1 MGQYRIQSKSL
12 GVDFLVEGDEAP
24 NEKSTFE
31 ILKQVVPPDQMI
43 KAYKAGNKDLARA
56 AYKNGYFDQD
66 SDTGLYDA
74 FKQAAGEVFEG
85 LGSIVDQPFDN
96 FQRDAIEGMP
106 AEMRMKLGVKVPKG
120 KSRKATAYQTVAEVY
135 GGYKS
140 IGDAGKMAFSKMVG
154 EGDEDIDASIEF
166 IGDMMATQS
175 FIDDGASIMAEKFGD
190 IDMYND
196 LKMGRVEP
204 DKKQALAASL
214 FVQLENPVAMATT
227 TGLRSTTNLL
237 RRGTAKKLAQD
248 LQKAQSKQ
256 FLYSNQLNRLAADA
270 PKNLVKT
277 ADDALQGATK
287 EVNDILEKLN
297 PYTKQKAKAGMTNQ
311 VVGKA
316 MQGMGR
322 AGEYVGNVTE
332 FIRRAGIEEATTFL
346 MKSGLSETAAK
357 TVIFGSVGLATDMT
371 DGEASLTGS
380 GINALAAYLGPRA
393 IASMGRSSAILG
405 KQLTM
410 AETSM
415 PFFKRIGAL
424 PADNPKLAEV
434 IVDRTDNLLLG
445 DAASQLKPLLSQA
458 RELPSLVRNAARTID
473 RTGLGRVATGAANV
487 AKAAVGGAALPGTF
501 GYMIGG
507 GEGAAAAIGAS
518 SPFIAA
524 GLGYG
529 SLLRYAN
536 KSDLIAKQLG
546 DVEYHKQSLGERER
560 ADFEK
565 LAKDQQV
572 AVSTF
577 SQFYPDAVI
586 KVKSMGKDGPM
597 GAHYVDGSDSVIEI
611 NSDKNNP
618 WSTILSHEIGHH
630 VERHGLL
637 PNILEELLGNPEKG
651 KVGVFTQ
658 IDKSTGKP
666 KITTDEN
673 GMKHYELNDEFR
685 ELQKTYIDKLAN
697 SNVSE
702 KARQAYETPEQF
714 ARELFAEIVAD
725 RMITGK
731 TSKRVGQSSIYKG
744 TQKII
749 ESLGDRITG
758 GGFMRKAM
766 HSLGMATNA
775 DGSLVKGTGIL
786 GKPFKSSKELDNL
799 VKRYED
805 DTIGLSETEI
815 REQRP
820 VTTDD
825 ELDTVI
831 VSPSDPIESLQVFN
845 NGGHFK
851 TDKDGNI
858 KINPITKKPEVFSPS
873 ETRQANQ
880 ALARDLIDSIEA
892 RENDLPEG
900 HVTLSE
906 TADGK
911 LTGSGKFIDDSIIDE
926 LSRTNRYNPS
936 QINFLRE
943 ASKAGRE
950 GIGNQMLLFYYA
962 ATGKGGR
969 KYKSLKGGY
978 RDSLVYGITI
988 TKDGN
993 VILDTVSLDKLQKNI
1008 DFLLKRR
1015 GNEVGQAFGGS
1026 DPAVIRKNFESMF
1039 EKYLDNH
1046 AKGILNGDQNPQSGI
1061 TDKQRDLLNAA
1072 FGPVSKAQIAD
1083 NPTLS
1088 NLGERKAN
1096 TLGTYRSRRLDRIGT
1111 MNPTGNTRNVVIDR
1125 IRRNL
1130 MPGSVRSEGQRSF
1143 MPTETFEGSP
1153 GSYFRPKSSRDTS
1166 AQVRTFKSP
1175 VYLKDGSRLSGVADN
1190 PEQNPFY
1197 GFDKSGQEFSQR
1209 REYVNPQ
1216 DITKSRDS
1224 DRTAN
1229 QIRNEL
1235 ESGQKLFMPSDNTYA
1250 RPLEEILERI
1260 PAQERFIGNKPAGM
1274 PVTRPNGKPFLELD
1288 LDQKIG
1294 NLGVKQSDIDRIM
1307 QESFDE
1313 SGPAA
1318 NRAFE
1323 DMQSKGINMV
1333 PPNEAHWKSVEG
1345 RTLRDRFWYEISS
1358 EAMSISFPEHL
1369 GKEGEIVKDMTAA
1382 TSPLADPNYNSE
1394 LMISIMSE
1402 FERGDPS
1409 VTPAVVQ
1416 KSVADV
1422 FSGDFGKQEARKV
1435 GSFGQTFKF
1444 IAGDIDSPP
1453 LPTNDRQVAASF
1465 DIPDE
1470 AFGQYPVLY
1479 EVVARFYN
1487 KLRDHINQQRPNDP
1501 NGPFQSYQLQ
1511 APSWVQ
1517 TRAESKMK
1525 RSKSMTE
1532 EEIFEGDAYANA
1544 FRKAAQKLRDA
1555 GIKVGKDSKTGLPI
1569 FTKDVLRDPRVV
1581 EILSPLAVKFRESKF
1596 GTMEIVTLLH
1606 ENGKKFAELYDKSLE
1621 TGESLNI
1628 KAADDMV
1635 RVSMKLLTNRRK
1647 KDKKTGKK
1655 IDKPSLLTELAQAIT
1670 QTNKEITRLELGKG
1684 TFEGAMSQN
1693 IRIPMDSIPKE
1704 LHEVYLAMLG
1714 EPFLQAAQAAS
1725 LFKISDTPT
1734 PDTFSVFIKGASIDN
1749 PNLKTFAEHLSSI
1762 GHEANLSQRPNG
1774 LVIDVNPMFLED
1786 FSTKPIDPSNLNNLI
1801 TESFGNYDATIYGR
1815 EYDSTYIERADYKNV
1830 INNFKNRKKNEYIK
1844 RIREATGLKAKIA
1857 GDLLKGAESKDYQ
1870 ALTQGKRKRVDRI
1883 RAEYDKFIR
1892 ELKSAQSGLRQAA
1905 KQLEENTGELNA
1917 KLEKRLDRSEKKRA
1931 KQDERLAKQNVD
1943 WMTSF
1948 MPSDPKAPKAQPANR
1963 IQQQAPAMPGN
1974 RFMAPAASA
1983 GAKLSERFR

>member
-1 MGQYRIQSKSL
+1 MGQYRIQSESL

-24 NEKSTFE
+24 NERSTFE

-43 KAYKAGNKDLARA
+43 KAYKGGNKDLARA

-85 LGSIVDQPFDN
+85 LGNISKEVSLDFTASGAMTYGVPGSQKLVEGARAEQ
-96 FQRDAIEGMP
+96 QR
-106 AEMRMKLGVKVPKG
+106 RRKK
-120 KSRKATAYQTVAEVY
+120 RKATGYQLLAETY

-140 IGDAGKMAFSKMVG
+140 IGDAGKMAFSKLVG

-166 IGDMMATQS
+166 IGDMMTTQS

-204 DKKQALAASL
+204 DKKQALAGSL
-214 FVQLENPVAMATT
+214 FVQLENPLAVLAS
-227 TGLRSTTNLL
+227 GGIRSTTSLL

-458 RELPSLVRNAARTID
+458 RELPTLVRNAARTID
-473 RTGLGRVATGAANV
+473 RTGLGRVATGTANV
-487 AKAAVGGAALPGTF
+487 AKAAVGGAALPGAF

-518 SPFIAA
+518 SPFIAG

-597 GAHYVDGSDSVIEI
+597 GAHYVDGSDSIIEI
-611 NSDKNNP
+611 NADKNNS

-1130 MPGSVRSEGQRSF
+1130 MPGSASSEGQRSF
-1143 MPTETFEGSP
+1143 MPTEKGDGNNNLIPFPKAKSDPAPLP
-1153 GSYFRPKSSRDTS
+1153 GVK
-1166 AQVRTFKSP
+1166 RTFPQQDILDGLADKGLISYEAGKNNTVIAKVSP
-1175 VYLKDGSRLSGVADN
+1175 DGYPAPDYLTIYPDGSV
-1190 PEQNPFY
+1190 EQAKP
-1197 GFDKSGQEFSQR
+1197 
-1209 REYVNPQ
+1209 
-1216 DITKSRDS
+1216 
-1224 DRTAN
+1224 
-1229 QIRNEL
+1229 
-1235 ESGQKLFMPSDNTYA
+1235 KLFMPASEAGAGKGKVAEAAKLWKEKGIDSPYFKKWFGKSKVVDDNGEPLVVRHGTQGKLEGNFFDPYRLGSSTGAKDAKKGFYFSDSRLTAEAYMGRDYKYTPQEKQRLEQLTKRNGALQSELENIRSTYSSPSDA
-1250 RPLEEILERI
+1250 VLASRQLRNEYSQNLAEMRSIDENVKTQKSGTLLDVYLNIEDPLTFDFKRNPYDEDTQSRI
-1260 PAQERFIGNKPAGM
+1260 IDEALNSGN
-1274 PVTRPNGKPFLELD
+1274 D
-1288 LDQKIG
+1288 
-1294 NLGVKQSDIDRIM
+1294 GVIFKNMMDDPESRRVSDIYVAFTPEQIKSATGNRGT
-1307 QESFDE
+1307 FDAGE
-1313 SGPAA
+1313 RNILFMPTQGDTTPASVQSWDGPNPTFGTNFTKGMVKDNKEAA
-1318 NRAFE
+1318 ALLRKSYEDQFGEPLRAQDFTE
-1323 DMQSKGINMV
+1323 EQVNWLGDMF
-1333 PPNEAHWKSVEG
+1333 A
-1345 RTLRDRFWYEISS
+1345 
-1358 EAMSISFPEHL
+1358 
-1369 GKEGEIVKDMTAA
+1369 KEGEAA
-1382 TSPLADPNYNSE
+1382 LGRTGNAVDWYTSAVERALA
-1394 LMISIMSE
+1394 
-1402 FERGDPS
+1402 
-1409 VTPAVVQ
+1409 
-1416 KSVADV
+1416 VA
-1422 FSGDFGKQEARKV
+1422 
-1435 GSFGQTFKF
+1435 
-1444 IAGDIDSPP
+1444 
-1453 LPTNDRQVAASF
+1453 
-1465 DIPDE
+1465 
-1470 AFGQYPVLY
+1470 
-1479 EVVARFYN
+1479 
-1487 KLRDHINQQRPNDP
+1487 
-1501 NGPFQSYQLQ
+1501 
-1511 APSWVQ
+1511 
-1517 TRAESKMK
+1517 
-1525 RSKSMTE
+1525 
-1532 EEIFEGDAYANA
+1532 EEIFPDIGQKYEAKDRFLGALSITSQNMRVMDNA
-1544 FRKAAQKLRDA
+1544 K
-1555 GIKVGKDSKTGLPI
+1555 G
-1569 FTKDVLRDPRVV
+1569 
-1581 EILSPLAVKFRESKF
+1581 AVKQYQHKER
-1596 GTMEIVTLLH
+1596 
-1606 ENGKKFAELYDKSLE
+1606 
-1621 TGESLNI
+1621 
-1628 KAADDMV
+1628 
-1635 RVSMKLLTNRRK
+1635 
-1647 KDKKTGKK
+1647 TGKFDYSIK
-1655 IDKPSLLTELAQAIT
+1655 HGAKADAIT
-1670 QTNKEITRLELGKG
+1670 QNLKLYDQAEAKMGAKDLHEFLDTDFTVKELSEWGKGFFGDKKFSIAGYSTDMVKGSAIFGPKIGQGFFQNLRGNYNPVTVDLWLRRTFGRLTGLALDTQLKPGDIGRLIYSVRKNVGKRKFSGLELPEFLKGVSITGKVQG
-1684 TFEGAMSQN
+1684 NGVAN
-1693 IRIPMDSIPKE
+1693 
-1704 LHEVYLAMLG
+1704 
-1714 EPFLQAAQAAS
+1714 
-1725 LFKISDTPT
+1725 FKISDQAYNRLFGDNTIGRDNYEAVYEFAGKLNKEWERRFAT
-1734 PDTFSVFIKGASIDN
+1734 AGNDVTKAKKAIKAAKKEKKG
-1749 PNLKTFAEHLSSI
+1749 T
-1762 GHEANLSQRPNG
+1762 ANLEKK
-1774 LVIDVNPMFLED
+1774 LAKLEIEKEAIGKEKPQWAKAG
-1786 FSTKPIDPSNLNNLI
+1786 STVSDKLKPIDIPSN
-1801 TESFGNYDATIYGR
+1801 A
-1815 EYDSTYIERADYKNV
+1815 ERAVITKAFNV
-1830 INNFKNRKKNEYIK
+1830 ALKTLRDKGIDLTPADLQ
-1844 RIREATGLKAKIA
+1844 ATLWYPEKDIWAF
-1857 GDLLKGAESKDYQ
+1857 LKGENSD
-1870 ALTQGKRKRVDRI
+1870 ALNMSYDTAMEVI
-1883 RAEYDKFIR
+1883 RDQR
-1892 ELKSAQSGLRQAA
+1892 
-1905 KQLEENTGELNA
+1905 
-1917 KLEKRLDRSEKKRA
+1917 
-1931 KQDERLAKQNVD
+1931 
-1943 WMTSF
+1943 
-1948 MPSDPKAPKAQPANR
+1948 
-1963 IQQQAPAMPGN
+1963 
-1974 RFMAPAASA
+1974 
-1983 GAKLSERFR
+1983 